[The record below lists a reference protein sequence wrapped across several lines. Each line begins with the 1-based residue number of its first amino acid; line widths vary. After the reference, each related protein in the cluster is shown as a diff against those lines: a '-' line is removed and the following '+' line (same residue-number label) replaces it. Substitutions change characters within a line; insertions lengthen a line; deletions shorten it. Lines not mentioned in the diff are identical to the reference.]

1 MRSLGRLG
9 APAPSDREASQRPRL
24 RCDPIEPIPYDLSRL
39 ALVRSLLACSAL
51 SLCGGRPS
59 SALGAADPDEFPSDR
74 HPRKRVRVL
83 DTEISYVD
91 TGHGDPI
98 VFLHG
103 NPTWSYLWRNVI
115 PLVSPHGR
123 CLAPDLVGMGQ
134 SGPSPAGLYRFTDH
148 ARYLDA
154 WFDILGLTR
163 NVVLVVHD
171 WGSALGFYRALR
183 HPQHFKAIAYMEAI
197 VRPLSWD
204 DFPSPTAATF
214 RALRSARGE
223 QMVLDENFFVEVAL
237 PARVVRK
244 LTDGEMAA
252 YRAPYRSRE
261 ARRPLLTWPREL
273 PIDGTPADVAVLV
286 QRYAD
291 WLSKS
296 AVPKM
301 LVSAEPGALLVGR
314 AREFA
319 RAWPNQREV
328 TVAGTHFV
336 QEDSPA
342 EIGAA
347 VANFVTAVTS

>member
-1 MRSLGRLG
+1 M
-9 APAPSDREASQRPRL
+9 E
-24 RCDPIEPIPYDLSRL
+24 
-39 ALVRSLLACSAL
+39 
-51 SLCGGRPS
+51 
-59 SALGAADPDEFPSDR
+59 
-74 HPRKRVRVL
+74 
-83 DTEISYVD
+83 
-91 TGHGDPI
+91 
-98 VFLHG
+98 
-103 NPTWSYLWRNVI
+103 VI
-115 PLVSPHGR
+115 G
-123 CLAPDLVGMGQ
+123 
-134 SGPSPAGLYRFTDH
+134 
-148 ARYLDA
+148 
-154 WFDILGLTR
+154 
-163 NVVLVVHD
+163 
-171 WGSALGFYRALR
+171 
-183 HPQHFKAIAYMEAI
+183 
-197 VRPLSWD
+197 RPLSWD
-204 DFPSPTAATF
+204 DFPAPSAATF
-214 RALRSARGE
+214 RALRSAKGE